1 MKMWNM
7 KKILIITGIVLL
19 ISIAPLQPI
28 NAQIPIAEIIKA
40 GIKKVIKA
48 VDLKI
53 QRLQNKTIWLQ
64 NAQKT
69 LENKMSKLKLTE
81 ISDGAKSKRNYTL
94 NILMFWSKKQNEL
107 YAKYFDEL
115 WKVKNAISSYQA
127 VRDIIKK
134 QVQLVQEYAKAFNL
148 SKQDKNFTADELN
161 YMQKVYTG
169 ILDESIKNIDQIQL
183 VISAFATQM
192 TDAKRLE
199 IIHAAGNNIEQNITD
214 LRQFNQ
220 QNITISLQRSKEK
233 NDIDVVKKLY
243 GLE

>member
-1 MKMWNM
+1 MCSM
-7 KKILIITGIVLL
+7 KKLFVITGIILFFNLASV
-19 ISIAPLQPI
+19 QQVQ
-28 NAQIPIAEIIKA
+28 AQIPIVEIIKA
-40 GIKKVIKA
+40 AVKKVIKA

-64 NAQKT
+64 NAQKN

-81 ISDGAKSKRNYTL
+81 ISN
-94 NILMFWSKKQNEL
+94 WSKKQKEL

-115 WKVKNAISSYQA
+115 WKVKNTISSYQA
-127 VRDIIKK
+127 VRDIIRK
-134 QVQLVQEYAKAFNL
+134 QVQLVQEYSKAFNL
-148 SKQDKNFTADELN
+148 SKQDKNFTAGELD
-161 YMQKVYTG
+161 YIQKVYTG

-183 VISAFATQM
+183 VLNAFATQM

-199 IIHAAGNNIEQNITD
+199 IIHTAGNNIEQNITD

-220 QNITISLQRSKEK
+220 QNIIISLQRSKER

>member
-1 MKMWNM
+1 MRSM
-7 KKILIITGIVLL
+7 KKILIIVGIVLS
-19 ISIAPLQPI
+19 ISIAPVQCI
-28 NAQIPIAEIIKA
+28 NAQIPILEIIKA
-40 GIKKVIKA
+40 GVKKVIKA

-81 ISDGAKSKRNYTL
+81 ISD
-94 NILMFWSKKQNEL
+94 WSKKQKEL
-107 YAKYFDEL
+107 YTKYFDEL
-115 WKVKNAISSYQA
+115 WKVKNVISSYQA

-134 QVQLVQEYAKAFNL
+134 QVQLVQEYSKAFNL
-148 SKQDKNFTADELN
+148 SKQDKNFTADEIN

-183 VISAFATQM
+183 VINAFATQM

-199 IIHAAGNNIEQNITD
+199 IIHVAGDNIEQNITD
-214 LRQFNQ
+214 LRQFSQ
-220 QNITISLQRSKEK
+220 QNIIISLQRSKEK

>member
-1 MKMWNM
+1 MRSM
-7 KKILIITGIVLL
+7 KKILIIVGIVLS
-19 ISIAPLQPI
+19 ISIAPVQHT
-28 NAQIPIAEIIKA
+28 NAQIPILEIIKA
-40 GIKKVIKA
+40 GVKKVIKA

-81 ISDGAKSKRNYTL
+81 ISD
-94 NILMFWSKKQNEL
+94 WSKKQKEL
-107 YAKYFDEL
+107 YTKYFDEL

-134 QVQLVQEYAKAFNL
+134 QVQLVQEYSKAFNL

-169 ILDESIKNIDQIQL
+169 ILNESIKNIDQIQL
-183 VISAFATQM
+183 VINAFATQM

-220 QNITISLQRSKEK
+220 QNIIISLQRSKEK

>member
-1 MKMWNM
+1 
-7 KKILIITGIVLL
+7 
-19 ISIAPLQPI
+19 
-28 NAQIPIAEIIKA
+28 
-40 GIKKVIKA
+40 
-48 VDLKI
+48 
-53 QRLQNKTIWLQ
+53 
-64 NAQKT
+64 
-69 LENKMSKLKLTE
+69 MSKLKLTE
-81 ISDGAKSKRNYTL
+81 ISD
-94 NILMFWSKKQNEL
+94 WSKKQKEL

-134 QVQLVQEYAKAFNL
+134 QVQLVQEYSKAFNL

-183 VISAFATQM
+183 VINAFATQM

-199 IIHAAGNNIEQNITD
+199 IIHTAGNNIEQNITD

-220 QNITISLQRSKEK
+220 QNIIISLQRSKEK

-243 GLE
+243 GIE

>member
-1 MKMWNM
+1 MWSM
-7 KKILIITGIVLL
+7 KKILVIAGIVLS
-19 ISIAPLQPI
+19 ISIAPVQHT
-28 NAQIPIAEIIKA
+28 NAQIPILEIIKA
-40 GIKKVIKA
+40 AVKKVIKA

-81 ISDGAKSKRNYTL
+81 ISD
-94 NILMFWSKKQNEL
+94 WSKKQKEL

-115 WKVKNAISSYQA
+115 WKIKNAISSYQA

-148 SKQDKNFTADELN
+148 SKQDKNFTADELDH
-161 YMQKVYTG
+161 MQKVYTG
-169 ILDESIKNIDQIQL
+169 ILDESIKNIGQIQL
-183 VISAFATQM
+183 VINAFATQM

-199 IIHAAGNNIEQNITD
+199 IIHNAGNNIEQNIAD

-220 QNITISLQRSKEK
+220 QNIIISLQRSKEK

-243 GLE
+243 GIE

>member
-1 MKMWNM
+1 M
-7 KKILIITGIVLL
+7 VLS
-19 ISIAPLQPI
+19 ISIAPVQHT
-28 NAQIPIAEIIKA
+28 NAQIPILEIIKA
-40 GIKKVIKA
+40 AVKKVIKA

-64 NAQKT
+64 NSQKT

-81 ISDGAKSKRNYTL
+81 ISD
-94 NILMFWSKKQNEL
+94 WSKKQKEL

-115 WKVKNAISSYQA
+115 WKVKNAISSYQS
-127 VRDIIKK
+127 VRDIVKK
-134 QVQLVQEYAKAFNL
+134 QIQLVQAYSKAFNL

-169 ILDESIKNIDQIQL
+169 ILDESIKNIDQIQS
-183 VISAFATQM
+183 VINAFATQM

-199 IIHAAGNNIEQNITD
+199 IIHSAGNNIEQNITD

-220 QNITISLQRSKEK
+220 QNIIISLQRSKEK

-243 GLE
+243 GIE